1 MSLFKP
7 AQNNAAYLK
16 AAFMGLA
23 GSGKTFTASSL
34 AIGMVQYMQKHGL
47 EQGRK
52 PVYFVDSENGA
63 SWMIKRFE
71 EVGIDLQ
78 VASTTTF
85 TDLAQAM
92 NIARSEA
99 SVLIID
105 SITAFWVE
113 FTETYKEVKKRRRG
127 LEFQDWS
134 WLKNEWRKKF
144 TTRFLNDPIHTIMC
158 GRMGFEYEHYV
169 DDTGKKQIEKTGVK
183 LKAEGEL
190 GFEPSL
196 LVQMERQQDVDEHT
210 IHHIAHVL
218 KDRRPDAKSLDGK
231 SFKDPTFASFLPHV
245 EYLNIG
251 GKQFAFDDNA
261 SSAASIPDDERGTNN
276 TTSVRREI
284 VIDEIEALLVEKGL
298 SGTSNDAKAKRA
310 ELIKKHFKCTS
321 RTEIEKLMPLHDL
334 QANYDSLHRDLTG
347 EPSRYGVRV
356 AEAPPTADEVPTFDT
371 PANAPQTSSESTSG
385 ETSAPVAETG
395 DAMLDALASALE
407 AASSPAKV
415 NSVWKGFEKVAGD
428 VDDER
433 MTKAKRLRAEAWGR
447 VTAKQPVAA
456 E

>member
-23 GSGKTFTASSL
+23 GSGKTFTASGL
-34 AIGMVQYMQKHGL
+34 AIGMVKHMQKLGL
-47 EQGRK
+47 EQANK

-71 EVGIDLQ
+71 EAGVPLQ

-85 TDLAQAM
+85 TDLAEAM
-92 NIARSEA
+92 NIARDEA

-113 FTETYKEVKKRRRG
+113 FTETYKEVKKRKRG

-134 WLKNEWRKKF
+134 WLKTEWRKKF
-144 TTRFLNDPIHTIMC
+144 TTRYLNDPVHTIMC

-169 DDTGKKQIEKTGVK
+169 DDSGKKQIEKTGVK

-196 LVQMERQQDVDEHT
+196 LVQMDRVQDLET
-210 IHHIAHVL
+210 NKIHHVAHIL

-231 SFKDPTFASFLPHV
+231 SIKNPQFAHFLPHI
-245 EYLNIG
+245 EYLNLG
-251 GKQFAFDDNA
+251 GKQFAFDDKA
-261 SSAASIPDDERGTNN
+261 SSAAAIPEDERMTSDTNS
-276 TTSVRREI
+276 TRRAIALEEI
-284 VIDEIEALLVEKGL
+284 QALLVKHYPSTSAQEKA
-298 SGTSNDAKAKRA
+298 AKQA
-310 ELIKKHFKCTS
+310 LIVKHFKTPS
-321 RTEIEKLMPLHDL
+321 WTEMEKLMPLHDL
-334 QANYDSLHRDLTG
+334 QSGFDSLHRELEK

-356 AEAPPTADEVPTFDT
+356 AAPETPDEIPFMGEQATANPALDMIAAFQSAASLKALDEIAKAHEDVFK
-371 PANAPQTSSESTSG
+371 A
-385 ETSAPVAETG
+385 
-395 DAMLDALASALE
+395 ASAADQAMIKKARG
-407 AASSPAKV
+407 AAVLRLSP
-415 NSVWKGFEKVAGD
+415 
-428 VDDER
+428 
-433 MTKAKRLRAEAWGR
+433 KA
-447 VTAKQPVAA
+447 QQAA